1 MPTIGARIVGPLMNS
16 APATFEN
23 HLPRRVITGRGASA
37 SLGKLCEANGWK
49 RVFVVSDPGVAGA
62 GLTRQVSQPLIDAQ
76 VLVGTFA
83 DVPPEP
89 PIDVVD
95 AVAAQIQAC
104 GADAVI
110 AVGGGSVM
118 DAAKVAA
125 LCARH
130 GKAARGFIGI
140 GKAGGRGL
148 PTVLIPT
155 TAGTGS
161 EATFVAILTDPA
173 TGNKVGVVDPC
184 ILAEIAIVDPALTDD
199 QPAHV
204 TAAAGM
210 DALVHAIEAYIA
222 KVATPLARGLA
233 LEAARRIG
241 RSLETVCREP
251 KNTAARDDMA
261 IGSHLAGMAFANSS
275 CCAVHALALP
285 LGGRF
290 HIPHGVITGCFA
302 GEMMRH
308 NAPVCAEDF
317 AAFSVAVGWGA
328 MDGATFASRL
338 DALADA
344 IGLRASL
351 RKTAVPADAVTAMA
365 RDAVAI
371 RRLVDPNPR
380 EVTEADA
387 ARMYRTVLSVAS

>member
-1 MPTIGARIVGPLMNS
+1 MSTSLA
-16 APATFEN
+16 AFEN
-23 HLPRRVITGRGASA
+23 HLPRRVITRRGASQ
-37 SLGKLCEANGWK
+37 SLVELCQSHGWQ
-49 RVFVVSDPGVAGA
+49 RVFIVSDAGVAGA
-62 GLTRQVSQPLIDAQ
+62 GLLWQVSQPLSGAQ
-76 VLVGTFA
+76 LLADTFA
-83 DVPPEP
+83 EVSPEP
-89 PIDVVD
+89 PINVVD
-95 AVAAQIQAC
+95 TIANRIKAC

-110 AVGGGSVM
+110 ALGGGSVM

-130 GKAARGFIGI
+130 GKSAREFVGI

-161 EATFVAILTDPA
+161 EATFVAILTDA
-173 TGNKVGVVDPC
+173 FTDNKVGVVDPAL
-184 ILAEIAIVDPALTDD
+184 LADVAIVDPALTDGL
-199 QPAHV
+199 PAHV
-204 TAAAGM
+204 TASAGM
-210 DALVHAIEAYIA
+210 DALVHAIEAFIA
-222 KVATPLARGLA
+222 KVATPLARGVA
-233 LEAARRIG
+233 IEAARRIG
-241 RSLETVCREP
+241 RALEVACHEP
-251 KNTAARDDMA
+251 RNTAARDDMA

-308 NAPVCAEDF
+308 NARACAGDFGTMSMALGWGALNGDDF
-317 AAFSVAVGWGA
+317 AAK
-328 MDGATFASRL
+328 L
-338 DALADA
+338 DALAER
-344 IGLRASL
+344 IGLRAQL
-351 RKTAVPADAVTAMA
+351 RKTAVPDAAIAAMA

-380 EVTEADA
+380 DVTEADA
-387 ARMYRTVLSVAS
+387 ARIYRTVLAVGK